1 MDLGDNNLTLD
12 LDSKSSIK
20 SNRSNKSNKSYKD
33 IQSKVNT
40 IVESED
46 ISLSQLELM
55 ANKKK
60 LTKKH
65 SQDSIS
71 NIILK
76 KASEDGNK
84 SSHLSDKIKIPK
96 NDASSSSS
104 STSSTSSTTSTAAR
118 KQKEKKIM
126 KENKSDE
133 IRKEKSEL
141 LYKFNKLNIKGK
153 WSSLKLSM
161 ESSLDEIRNEYE
173 RIKNE
178 IQTERSVGFFK
189 RMLLLGV
196 QGIEM
201 MNTKFDPAGVDLE
214 GWSESMGYSMENQ
227 ESTIDTRK

>member
-96 NDASSSSS
+96 KNDASSSSS
-104 STSSTSSTTSTAAR
+104 STSSISSTTSTAAR

-133 IRKEKSEL
+133 IR
-141 LYKFNKLNIKGK
+141 
-153 WSSLKLSM
+153 LK
-161 ESSLDEIRNEYE
+161 
-173 RIKNE
+173 
-178 IQTERSVGFFK
+178 
-189 RMLLLGV
+189 
-196 QGIEM
+196 
-201 MNTKFDPAGVDLE
+201 
-214 GWSESMGYSMENQ
+214 
-227 ESTIDTRK
+227 

>member
-1 MDLGDNNLTLD
+1 MDLVSNNLTLD

-20 SNRSNKSNKSYKD
+20 SNRSNKSNKSFKD
-33 IQSKVNT
+33 IQSKAHT

-60 LTKKH
+60 LTKKT

-76 KASEDGNK
+76 KASEDDNK

-96 NDASSSSS
+96 KIASSSSS
-104 STSSTSSTTSTAAR
+104 SNSSSTSSTTSTDAK
-118 KQKEKKIM
+118 KQKEKKVM

-161 ESSLDEIRNEYE
+161 ELETN
-173 RIKNE
+173 
-178 IQTERSVGFFK
+178 
-189 RMLLLGV
+189 
-196 QGIEM
+196 
-201 MNTKFDPAGVDLE
+201 MNVLKMKSKLNVL
-214 GWSESMGYSMENQ
+214 
-227 ESTIDTRK
+227 